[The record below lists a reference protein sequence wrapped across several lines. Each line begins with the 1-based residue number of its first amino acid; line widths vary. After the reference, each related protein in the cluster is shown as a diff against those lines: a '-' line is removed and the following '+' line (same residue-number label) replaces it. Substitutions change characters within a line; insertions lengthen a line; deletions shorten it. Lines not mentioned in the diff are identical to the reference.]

1 MDCSFYRKRNLSFR
15 ERNILVEKY
24 FISRN
29 LKYIDVESMSQSLH
43 ATYPDYRRRKLK
55 SFTGQVEVAFKSL
68 TTEMRSKNKSGKKA
82 AQKKKQEEEEAPS
95 TEQSAIEE
103 INIEEDETS
112 VKGPSMN
119 SRLSSL
125 YSGQNTVC

>member
-1 MDCSFYRKRNLSFR
+1 MLNLHKTLFKFSLR
-15 ERNILVEKY
+15 EINILVEKY

-68 TTEMRSKNKSGKKA
+68 TNEMRSKNKSGKKA
-82 AQKKKQEEEEAPS
+82 TQKKKQEVEEAPS

-103 INIEEDETS
+103 INIELKRRKKITKAS
-112 VKGPSMN
+112 VSAPPLPFIRGPW
-119 SRLSSL
+119 
-125 YSGQNTVC
+125 Q